1 MKFIGFNF
9 KKHKTMKIK
18 TIVKS
23 FFVLVA
29 ILIVAYA
36 GTKIYN
42 DVHTETLV
50 NCKVINLSQQNLVNG
65 NGTLK
70 TDVRYLIATDKGT
83 FICENSWANWK
94 FNNSD
99 IYLNLRQD
107 STYNLKVCGIGKTF
121 FYGL

>member
-1 MKFIGFNF
+1 
-9 KKHKTMKIK
+9 MKIK

-121 FYGL
+121 FTDYKNIIEIVK